1 VFDNLIE
8 SKRKADKKKAF
19 GLGFVSLVGHSVL
32 VLLAVIATLTAG
44 QAAADMSV
52 DTTMVFLNQEEKKP
66 PEEQPPVLDIPQLKG
81 FQTVVAP
88 TDIPTNIP
96 PINLQEH
103 FDPKDYT
110 GTGVEG
116 GTGAGIVPSDN
127 QVFMES
133 VVEERPEVLSGP
145 QLQYPDLLRQAAIQG
160 RVMVTAIIDTSGR
173 AEPGS
178 VKVIQ
183 SPNPGFDQSAKNYVL
198 RALFRPAR
206 VHGRAVRVL
215 INLPI
220 DFRIKR

>member
-1 VFDNLIE
+1 VFENLIE
-8 SKRKADKKKAF
+8 SKRKADTKKAF
-19 GLGFVSLVGHSVL
+19 GLGFVSLMGHSVL

-44 QAAADMSV
+44 QAAQDILV
-52 DTTMVFLNQEEKKP
+52 DTTMVFLNQQEEQKQ
-66 PEEQPPVLDIPQLKG
+66 EEQPVIDIPQLKG

-103 FDPKDYT
+103 FDPKDYS
-110 GTGVEG
+110 GSGVEG
-116 GTGAGIVPSDN
+116 GIGTGVTPD
-127 QVFMES
+127 QVFLES

-145 QLQYPDLLRQAAIQG
+145 QPQYPDLLRQAGIQG
-160 RVMVTAIIDTSGR
+160 RVIVQAIIDTSGR
-173 AEPGS
+173 AEPPS

-183 SPNPGFDQSAKNYVL
+183 SPNPGFDQPAKNYVL

-215 INLPI
+215 VNLPI

>member
-1 VFDNLIE
+1 VFETLIE
-8 SKRKADKKKAF
+8 SKRKAQAKKAF

-32 VLLAVIATLTAG
+32 VVLAVIATLTAG
-44 QAAADMSV
+44 QAAQDILM
-52 DTTMVFLNQEEKKP
+52 DTTMVFLNQQEEQKQ
-66 PEEQPPVLDIPQLKG
+66 EEQPVIDIPQLKG

-116 GTGAGIVPSDN
+116 GIGTGVMPD
-127 QVFMES
+127 QVFLES

-145 QLQYPDLLRQAAIQG
+145 QPQYPDLLRQAGIQG
-160 RVMVTAIIDTSGR
+160 RVIVQAIIDTSGR
-173 AEPGS
+173 AEPRS

-183 SPNPGFDQSAKNYVL
+183 TPNPGFDQPAKTYVL